1 MKKNLLFLMV
11 DQMHGQVLDENNP
24 CLTPNLDKLAK
35 RGVKFNKAHTA
46 NPVCSPARASIM
58 TGLLPHNHGVTTVTH
73 TVDKD
78 QSNLRTEKEHWA
90 QRLKNDGYNT
100 AYFGKWHVERTN
112 KLEDFGWDTYSL
124 QDATSAS
131 LGGSPWGKGKIAKF
145 NEANKKHKDS
155 IDKSKPHLFIDN
167 PPGYKTTPF
176 YGISTLDTNER
187 VLGLVSNKAQEFLNA
202 EKGDQPWACFV
213 SVIEPH
219 DPFISTKKFYDMY
232 ENIDLK
238 LPKSFND
245 DFNDKPNIY
254 KRGKKVFEKM
264 TEQDHIESIRNYYA
278 MITEIDYEY
287 GKIIDLLEEK
297 GELDNTLIIFTS
309 DHGEALASHGIY
321 AKNLAAFEEIYRIPM
336 IISGPDIKKEKVSE
350 DLVSS
355 MDLCPTIL
363 DLLESEEIK
372 NIDSISFKNIL
383 CTDEVN
389 TIDKCFAEYDGTRL
403 QLKQRVLWY
412 KNLKYIFNGFDFD
425 ELYDLEADP
434 NELINVIDS
443 GNYQKDK
450 KEIIKLYWDE
460 LKKNGDHTI
469 YNLDNNPV
477 MKIIEFGPNE

>member
-11 DQMHGQVLDENNP
+11 DQMHGQVLEENNL
-24 CLTPNLDKLAK
+24 CLTPNLDKLAEQ
-35 RGVKFNKAHTA
+35 GVKFNKAHTA

-73 TVDKD
+73 TVDED

-90 QRLKNDGYNT
+90 QRLRDDGYKT
-100 AYFGKWHVERTN
+100 GYFGKWHVERSN
-112 KLEDFGWDTYSL
+112 KLSEFGWDSYLL
-124 QDATSAS
+124 QDGESS
-131 LGGSPWGKGKIAKF
+131 EYINS
-145 NEANKKHKDS
+145 NKKHKNS
-155 IDKSKPHLFIDN
+155 IDKSMPHLFIDN

-176 YGISTLDTNER
+176 YGVSKMETEER
-187 VLGLVSNKAQEFLNA
+187 VLGLVSNKAKDFINK
-202 EKGDQPWACFV
+202 EKGDRPWACFV

-232 ENIDLK
+232 ENIDIE

-245 DFNDKPNIY
+245 NLNDKPNIY
-254 KRGKKVFEKM
+254 KRGKKVFENM
-264 TEQDHIESIRNYYA
+264 TKQDHIESIRNYYA
-278 MITEIDYEY
+278 MITEIDHEY

-297 GELDNTLIIFTS
+297 GELDNTIIIFTS
-309 DHGEALASHGIY
+309 DHGEALSSHGIY

-336 IISGPDIKKEKVSE
+336 IISGPEIQKNKISE
-350 DLVSS
+350 DLVTS

-363 DLLESEEIK
+363 DLLDSKEIK
-372 NIDSISFKNIL
+372 NIDSESFKRIL

-389 TIDKCFAEYDGTRL
+389 TIDKSFAEYDGTRL

-425 ELYDLEADP
+425 ELYDLDSDP
-434 NELINVIDS
+434 DEMINIIDS
-443 GNYQKDK
+443 ENYKKEK
-450 KEIIKLYWDE
+450 KEIIKLYWQE
-460 LKKNGDHTI
+460 LKKNGDHSI
-469 YNLDNNPV
+469 LNLDNNPI